1 MQNPDNNMDELFR
14 KAAENYPLKTDMP
27 DWDDIAPAL
36 LSTPITTTSSKKGK
50 GKIMGLFLLGFLLLA
65 SSSLL
70 IHFYT
75 TKTKDITSS
84 INPATKKDFNKT
96 NNVNSLQDKRTTTT
110 GVIDEVKSPVQQT
123 NIQQKVNSIEGT
135 TSSKNKK
142 AKLVSGNFILTEV
155 TNSSPETIGETYDNQ
170 EQIDIN
176 SNLKTVLLNNRDTSI
191 PKTVV
196 AALIKKDVNDT
207 TIKLA
212 AQLSQT
218 KKRNNKEHGIYF
230 GMLAGMQLSQVEGQG
245 FKKPGLS
252 IGAIAGYR
260 FNNRMS
266 VEGGLIYSKKKYYS
280 DGKYFDP
287 AKTGTAMPAGMK
299 VVSLEGES
307 SVVEIPVKIKYDF
320 FKNKQSGW
328 FVTGGFS
335 STVLL
340 NENNEYAAL
349 VFGTPRNMNV
359 TYQQNRSY
367 FISAVNFSIGHEFK
381 AFKKSNFRIEP
392 YIQIPVKGIGVGSMP
407 VFTTGVH
414 VGITLPGFK

>member
-27 DWDDIAPAL
+27 DWDDIVPAL

-50 GKIMGLFLLGFLLLA
+50 RKIMGLFLLGFLLLT
-65 SSSLL
+65 SSSLV
-70 IHFYT
+70 IHFYK
-75 TKTKDITSS
+75 TKTKDTTAS
-84 INPATKKDFNKT
+84 INPATKKDLNKT
-96 NNVNSLQDKRTTTT
+96 NNVNSLQDKRTTATV
-110 GVIDEVKSPVQQT
+110 VIEEVKSLIQQT

-135 TSSKNKK
+135 TLSKNKK
-142 AKLVSGNFILTEV
+142 AKLISGNLIFTEA
-155 TNSSPETIGETYDNQ
+155 TNSSPETIGDTYDTQ
-170 EQIDIN
+170 KQIDIN
-176 SNLKTVLLNNRDTSI
+176 NNSKTVLLDNRDTSV

-196 AALIKKDVNDT
+196 AAVIKKDVIDT
-207 TIKLA
+207 TQKLP

-218 KKRNNKEHGIYF
+218 KNRNNKEHGMYV

-245 FKKPGLS
+245 FRKPGPS
-252 IGAIAGYR
+252 IGIITGYR
-260 FNNRMS
+260 FNNKVS
-266 VEGGLIYSKKKYYS
+266 VESGLFYSNKYYYS
-280 DGKYFDP
+280 DGKYFEP
-287 AKTGTAMPAGMK
+287 AKTGTVMPAGMK
-299 VVSLEGES
+299 VVSLEGKS
-307 SVVEIPVKIKYDF
+307 SVLEIPLKIKYDF

-340 NENNEYAAL
+340 NENNKYAAL
-349 VFGTPRNMNV
+349 VFGTPQNMNA

-367 FISAVNFSIGHEFK
+367 FISAVNFSIGHELK

>member
-36 LSTPITTTSSKKGK
+36 LSTPTITTSSKNGK
-50 GKIMGLFLLGFLLLA
+50 RKIMGLFLLGVLLLA

-75 TKTKDITSS
+75 TKTKDITAS
-84 INPATKKDFNKT
+84 INPATKKDLNKR
-96 NNVNSLQDKRTTTT
+96 NNVNSLQDKKAITT
-110 GVIDEVKSPVQQT
+110 GVIEEVKSPVQQT

-142 AKLVSGNFILTEV
+142 AKVVSGNLILTEV

-176 SNLKTVLLNNRDTSI
+176 SNSKTVLLNNSDTTVT
-191 PKTVV
+191 KTVV
-196 AALIKKDVNDT
+196 ATVIKKDVNDT
-207 TIKLA
+207 TLKPP
-212 AQLSQT
+212 AQISQT

-230 GMLAGMQLSQVEGQG
+230 GILAGTQLSQVEGQG

-280 DGKYFDP
+280 DGKYFD
-287 AKTGTAMPAGMK
+287 ATKTGTAMPAGMK

-307 SVVEIPVKIKYDF
+307 SVLEIPVKIKYDF
-320 FKNKQSGW
+320 LKNKQSGW
-328 FVTGGFS
+328 FVTGG
-335 STVLL
+335 
-340 NENNEYAAL
+340 
-349 VFGTPRNMNV
+349 
-359 TYQQNRSY
+359 
-367 FISAVNFSIGHEFK
+367 GHQLF
-381 AFKKSNFRIEP
+381 
-392 YIQIPVKGIGVGSMP
+392 Y
-407 VFTTGVH
+407 
-414 VGITLPGFK
+414 